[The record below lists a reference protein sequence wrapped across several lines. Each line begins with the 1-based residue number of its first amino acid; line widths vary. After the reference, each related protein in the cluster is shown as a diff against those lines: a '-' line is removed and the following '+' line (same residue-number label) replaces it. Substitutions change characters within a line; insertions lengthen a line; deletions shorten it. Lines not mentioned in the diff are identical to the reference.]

1 MQIKIEHALEAGDTL
16 WSVLL
21 GGTFAPIAAGLI
33 GTFGI
38 WLIAS
43 CIYMDPWQYVAKPC
57 HRRGAMLTGPCTR
70 LQFAQQLRTVPL
82 HHHLFHERAERL
94 QLLQCESWSAKSEE
108 RYMS

>member
-1 MQIKIEHALEAGDTL
+1 MALCPMQIKIEHALEAGDTL

-43 CIYMDPWQYVAKPC
+43 CIYMDPWQ
-57 HRRGAMLTGPCTR
+57 
-70 LQFAQQLRTVPL
+70 
-82 HHHLFHERAERL
+82 
-94 QLLQCESWSAKSEE
+94 
-108 RYMS
+108 